1 MCTRI
6 SIPQQIW
13 ISNYQ
18 QHQVTWIWLI
28 FKCAIKKLMMTFRKW
43 NEYRTPSRT
52 SRSSKN
58 LNLYI
63 QLTVLSDMVSGLCFW
78 YKRKKNYIEDKEIVL
93 NDRWQHSAR
102 HQKAKFQ
109 NKTSFLIIQLKN
121 YIFKLFKN
129 QTLLIIEFKN

>member
-1 MCTRI
+1 M
-6 SIPQQIW
+6 PQKIW

-28 FKCAIKKLMMTFRKW
+28 FNCAIKKLMMTFRKW

-109 NKTSFLIIQLKN
+109 NETSFLIIQLKN